1 MSKITKLVRS
11 PRRFFLD
18 SKAYRR
24 MLLTQRRAFDLTS
37 ALPERPASWLSS
49 DEEWTTDLLRDIAFA
64 VPVLDVS
71 HPPELKLGFLREH
84 LYYATEYLH
93 RVGKQPDVRVTA
105 IFRTASLALGEAR
118 LFELDDQLSRAESF
132 VVVFEQ
138 VSRARRVVVRFE
150 IWNMGEGQA
159 VAPSANPYA
168 RRVSQETIEAHGL
181 FRRGRLKHARSL
193 HPCAVLDQVEFP
205 IDVVYTWV
213 NHRDA
218 RWRALYQQAVGA
230 PPETET
236 SDTTSLDRF
245 MNRDELKY
253 SMRSISAF
261 APWVRTI
268 FVVTNCAPPAW
279 LNTDHPKVVWVAH
292 SEIIP
297 AHSLPTFSSHAI
309 ESRLHHIP
317 NLANHFLYFNDDFF
331 LTRPTRPTDFFYAN
345 GLSKS
350 ALEGYGSVNGAVS
363 DADPDY
369 LNAARN
375 GKALIERE
383 YARSPTALHKH
394 TPYALRRDVLLEME
408 HKFKAPISDTTA
420 NAFRSIGDIS
430 TVSFLYH
437 HFAFITGRAV
447 FTRRDAWLI
456 KPKTP
461 SYERRLLQL
470 IAGRKPPVSLCLND
484 GGGSVGY
491 SHWDQHVVEFLEAFL
506 PTPSPFET
514 GARGGKELGV
524 GARTSSAP

>member
-24 MLLTQRRAFDLTS
+24 VLLTQRRILDRTS
-37 ALPERPASWLSS
+37 AQPQRPAAWLDV
-49 DEEWTTDLLRDIAFA
+49 DEDWAAELLRDVAVA

-71 HPPELKLGFLREH
+71 HPPELKVGFLRED

-93 RVGKQPDVRVTA
+93 RVAQHPDLIVTA
-105 IFRTASLALGEAR
+105 TFRGGSLDLKSSR
-118 LFELDDQLSRAESF
+118 LFELDDHLSRAESF
-132 VVVFEQ
+132 TIVFEQ
-138 VSRARRVVVRFE
+138 VSRPRRVVVRFE
-150 IWNMGEGQA
+150 IWNMVENQA
-159 VAPSANPYA
+159 VAPTSNPFA
-168 RRVSQETIEAHGL
+168 RRISQDTIEAHGL
-181 FRRGRLKHARSL
+181 FRRGPLEHARSL
-193 HPCAVLDQVEFP
+193 HPCGVIDQVEFP
-205 IDVVYTWV
+205 IDIVYTWV

-236 SDTTSLDRF
+236 NDTKSLDRF

-268 FVVTNCAPPAW
+268 YVVTNCSPPAW
-279 LNTDHPKVVWVAH
+279 LNVDHPKVVWVDH

-297 AHSLPTFSSHAI
+297 THSLPTFSSHAI
-309 ESRLHHIP
+309 ESRLHHVP
-317 NLANHFLYFNDDFF
+317 NLADHFLYFNDDFF
-331 LTRPTRPTDFFYAN
+331 LTRPTRPTDFFFAN

-350 ALEGYGSVNGAVS
+350 ALEGYGSVNGTVS
-363 DADPDY
+363 VTDPDY

-383 YARSPTALHKH
+383 YGRSPTALHKH

-420 NAFRSIGDIS
+420 RAFRSIGDIS

-437 HFAFITGRAV
+437 HYAFITGRAV

-456 KPKTP
+456 KPRT
-461 SYERRLLQL
+461 SGYERRLLQL
-470 IAGRKPPVSLCLND
+470 LAGRKAPVSLCLND

-506 PTPSPFET
+506 PDPSPFET
-514 GARGGKELGV
+514 TAAREATNSV
-524 GARTSSAP
+524 GSA